1 MTSSSKDH
9 CGYRLAVSKQ
19 ESERCSF
26 FALLPQWLWTQR
38 FRNLFSQEDQEN
50 RQWSIPLA
58 ERGAIH
64 YPPFSLLST
73 FSSNLWCLKEN
84 LLSTFRFSFFHCV
97 PHHASFNF
105 PFWQQSLVKTKNLC
119 EILLLKRPTVNLP
132 FLKKKRQARLKK
144 LYLWSNYYISGNELY
159 RDQGWTEYLG
169 KELLT
174 Q

>member
-1 MTSSSKDH
+1 MVIDRPFLNKNLRDVPSLLSCPSGSGPNDL
-9 CGYRLAVSKQ
+9 GI
-19 ESERCSF
+19 CS
-26 FALLPQWLWTQR
+26 PKR
-38 FRNLFSQEDQEN
+38 IQEN
-50 RQWSIPLA
+50 RQWSIPLV

-144 LYLWSNYYISGNELY
+144 LDLWSNYYISGNELY